1 MYVVPFAAIALS
13 DITTTVPEDDAPAWD
28 VATTYAL
35 GDRVVRDHRLF
46 QSTIEDNLGN
56 DPALEDQA
64 LVSARWLEVRYT
76 NAYTCFDGV
85 LANKTVAE
93 REDAESVMAAYSVA
107 GVPPLVVMDFVA
119 DQYAVAD
126 WAPYLEIGLNPA
138 AAPLITEIT
147 GLSNVDAVMLFGVS
161 AFRVEVVALDG
172 AGQVLERREQSM
184 AARQV
189 SGYYEWFTTSPEAV
203 SDRLVFPELPAA
215 TARLIVALEGASV
228 ILGEIAIGR
237 SIYVGRM
244 LAEKTSG
251 RVVTASR
258 YEVNEF
264 GVTKLTKRPSRIEM
278 TYGVYTSSEGWAG
291 ILPRLLDLTGGLV
304 GVYSEAGQPS
314 LINMGVMSEPIW
326 GEDDPDGYFY
336 SFNIKGMT

>member
-1 MYVVPFAAIALS
+1 
-13 DITTTVPEDDAPAWD
+13 
-28 VATTYAL
+28 
-35 GDRVVRDHRLF
+35 
-46 QSTIEDNLGN
+46 
-56 DPALEDQA
+56 
-64 LVSARWLEVRYT
+64 
-76 NAYTCFDGV
+76 
-85 LANKTVAE
+85 
-93 REDAESVMAAYSVA
+93 
-107 GVPPLVVMDFVA
+107 
-119 DQYAVAD
+119 
-126 WAPYLEIGLNPA
+126 
-138 AAPLITEIT
+138 
-147 GLSNVDAVMLFGVS
+147 
-161 AFRVEVVALDG
+161 
-172 AGQVLERREQSM
+172 M

-189 SGYYEWFTTSPEAV
+189 SGYYEWFTTPPEAV
-203 SDRLVFPELPAA
+203 SDRLVFAHLPAA
-215 TARLIVALEGASV
+215 TVRLVVALEGASV
-228 ILGEIAIGR
+228 SIGEIVVGR

-278 TYGVYTSSEGWAG
+278 TYGVYTGAEGWAV

-304 GVYSEAGQPS
+304 GVYSEGGQPS